1 MGERVRDLTVKGYP
15 DQAPPSTWLGKVQKL
30 KAPYYRID
38 GIVDELRVRHGLI
51 FIKSMLSK
59 TLLDYYHTN
68 Q

>member
-1 MGERVRDLTVKGYP
+1 MARE
-15 DQAPPSTWLGKVQKL
+15 SL

-51 FIKSMLSK
+51 FIKSMLGETS
-59 TLLDYYHTN
+59 LDYYHTN